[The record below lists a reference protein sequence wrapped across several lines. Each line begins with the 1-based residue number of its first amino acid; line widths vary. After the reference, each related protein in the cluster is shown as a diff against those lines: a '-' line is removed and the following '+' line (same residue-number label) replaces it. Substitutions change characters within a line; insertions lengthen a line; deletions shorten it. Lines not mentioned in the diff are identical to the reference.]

1 MTVFWVEAVLLLL
14 SLAGGKVIKLRD
26 GLWEGDCI
34 KETKDEVR
42 FGVVED
48 RMIECL

>member
-1 MTVFWVEAVLLLL
+1 MTVFWVEAVLSLL
-14 SLAGGKVIKLRD
+14 SLADYVTVSGRARYPAQ
-26 GLWEGDCI
+26 DCI